1 MKQYLDF
8 LAAIKAKQSVRQDRT
23 GTGTMAIFGHQMR
36 FNLKEGFPLVTSKK
50 VFVRGLIE
58 ELLWII
64 RGSTNNQ
71 ELVDKNVHIWDSW
84 AIPEDITQ
92 ETYKQG
98 FELALELA
106 QVLNKPQNEV
116 VQMLMQAD
124 RDANIQSHN
133 PEDPEPKG
141 AMKIIKDNGLS
152 LKKTVVLTKK
162 GALGPIYGEQWRRW
176 TPTYTGQPIDQLKEA
191 IETLKSNPKSRR
203 IIVSAWNPATLPDEA
218 KSPQQNVQE
227 GRMALAPCH
236 CLFQFDAEPYTEQEF
251 ITSLQIKGL
260 TQAADELQ
268 AIIAQNGNR
277 DDVLAKMYEI
287 KHEHNVAVYRLSSQ
301 LYQR

>member
-36 FNLKEGFPLVTSKK
+36 FNLQQGFPLATTKK
-50 VFVRGLIE
+50 VFTRGLIE
-58 ELLWII
+58 ELLWMI
-64 RGSTNNQ
+64 RGSTDNQ
-71 ELVDKNVHIWDSW
+71 ELFDKNVHIWDSW
-84 AIPEDITQ
+84 AVPEDITT
-92 ETYKQG
+92 ETYKHG

-106 QVLNKPQNEV
+106 AVLDKPQNDV
-116 VQMLMQAD
+116 VQMLMEAD
-124 RDANIQSHN
+124 REANIQNHN

-162 GALGPIYGEQWRRW
+162 GSLGPIYGEQWRKW
-176 TPTYTGQPIDQLKEA
+176 TPTYTGQPIDQLKDA

-203 IIVSAWNPATLPDEA
+203 IVVSAWNPATLPDEA

-251 ITSLQIKGL
+251 ITNLQVKGL
-260 TQAADELQ
+260 TQASDELQ
-268 AIIAQNGNR
+268 AIIAQNGSR

-287 KHEHNVAVYRLSSQ
+287 SHQHKVAVYRLSSQ